1 MVVVGT
7 SLREALADTLVGI
20 LQVILSDESDV
31 YFLCSVLA
39 ALEEGTPGTESRFLA
54 DGLTNL
60 AQDGRVE
67 ALVLHVHR
75 HLIDAGQVFALDD
88 AVEIDVTESSHLF
101 ANLVRQMLLSAE
113 HEDVGLDTDALQF
126 LDGVLCRLCLQLAGS
141 LEVGHISKVYADSA
155 LAEFPF
161 QLTDCLHERCTLD
174 VTDGT
179 TDLRDDEVIVVLL
192 PEELDIAL
200 DLVGD
205 MWHHLDGLA
214 QIVTATLLVDDA
226 LIDASC
232 CQGVGFGSLNA
243 CESLIVSKVEVSLHA
258 VNGYIAFTVLIG
270 IERSWVDVDVRVKF
284 LDGDVVA
291 SCL

>member
-1 MVVVGT
+1 M
-7 SLREALADTLVGI
+7 
-20 LQVILSDESDV
+20 
-31 YFLCSVLA
+31 
-39 ALEEGTPGTESRFLA
+39 
-54 DGLTNL
+54 
-60 AQDGRVE
+60 
-67 ALVLHVHR
+67 VLHVHR
-75 HLIDAGQVFALDD
+75 HLIDAGQVFALND
-88 AVEIDVTESSHLF
+88 AVEIDVTEGGHLF
-101 ANLVRQMLLSAE
+101 ADLVRQVLLSAQ
-113 HEDVGLDTDALQF
+113 HEDVGLDTYALQL

-141 LEVGHISKVYADSA
+141 FEVGHVSKVHADCA

-161 QLTDCLHERCTLD
+161 QLTDSLHERCALD
-174 VTDGT
+174 VADGT
-179 TDLRDDEVIVVLL
+179 SDLCDDEVIVVLL
-192 PEELDIAL
+192 SEELDIAL
-200 DLVGD
+200 DLIGD
-205 MWHHLDGLA
+205 MRHHLDGLA
-214 QIVTATLLVDDA
+214 QIVAAALLVDDA